1 MAFWKTLWRT
11 AGLVLCALVLTG
23 TALAGGDGDR
33 GDRGDKN
40 GDHSTSATSSSG
52 SGNHAKWDGK
62 STSRGQADDDEG
74 DDDSEHSAKS
84 SGGSCSQVCGGES
97 KSSKYSKSRG
107 DEHDQKKDDDDSE
120 RRSEKQSS
128 GSACSQV
135 CGGVKSK
142 SSKRHGDDNEKR
154 SHKSKAKQV
163 SSHGDD
169 DDDDDRKGD
178 HGVAGTTTS
187 GLIAYCYKDASG
199 EWKLGYATAD
209 ELAAKVGVGDVIVQ
223 PFQHKGKWHSKKWDA
238 EGKAI
243 FEKCKDRQRG
253 SKRDDD
259 REVAAKAEEEQ
270 HVAGSDS
277 KLKVT
282 ICHAT
287 GSASNPF
294 VMITPSASGVVHGHL
309 GHQDSRD
316 IVPVFTYKGVTYSQN
331 WDVAGQA
338 LFAAGC
344 NAAVRTEATPAATPA
359 ALAPVAPAA
368 MPAAPA
374 AAAAPAV
381 TPAATP
387 AAVAPMA
394 APAATPAAAPA
405 AQAAARPLAAPAAP
419 AQAQAPAQAAGV
431 AGVVSPT
438 LAAEREKPA
447 TGVLGTVAST
457 ASGTLPFTGVPLWIA
472 ALLGGGLLAVGFAV
486 RRSA

>member
-1 MAFWKTLWRT
+1 MAFWKTLWR
-11 AGLVLCALVLTG
+11 AGLVLCTLVLTG

-33 GDRGDKN
+33 GDDKD
-40 GDHSTSATSSSG
+40 GDHSAKATYSSPDS
-52 SGNHAKWDGK
+52 SKNHAKWDGK
-62 STSRGQADDDEG
+62 RTSGHDDE
-74 DDDSEHSAKS
+74 DDESKSAKS
-84 SGGSCSQVCGGES
+84 
-97 KSSKYSKSRG
+97 RH
-107 DEHDQKKDDDDSE
+107 HDDDDDHDKGKDDDSE
-120 RRSEKQSS
+120 RHAVKQSP
-128 GSACSQV
+128 GSACNQV
-135 CGGVKSK
+135 CGRVESKSAKSRSHDDDDEDHGKSHEQKSK
-142 SSKRHGDDNEKR
+142 H
-154 SHKSKAKQV
+154 V
-163 SSHGDD
+163 SSRGDD
-169 DDDDDRKGD
+169 DHDKAKGF
-178 HGVAGTTTS
+178 VKAATTA

-209 ELAAKVGVGDVIVQ
+209 QLAAKVGAADVIVQ

-253 SKRDDD
+253 GKGDDD
-259 REVAAKAEEEQ
+259 RKVAAKTEEEK
-270 HVAGSDS
+270 HVLRSDS

-316 IVPVFTYKGVTYSQN
+316 IVPAFTYKGTTYSQN

-344 NAAVRTEATPAATPA
+344 NVAAGTEAQATPAAPAPAATPA
-359 ALAPVAPAA
+359 S
-368 MPAAPA
+368 
-374 AAAAPAV
+374 
-381 TPAATP
+381 TP

-394 APAATPAAAPA
+394 APSARPTAAPA
-405 AQAAARPLAAPAAP
+405 AQAAVRPLATPAAR
-419 AQAQAPAQAAGV
+419 AQSPAPAQAAGV

-438 LAAEREKPA
+438 LAPQQERPA
-447 TGVLGTVAST
+447 AGVLGTVAST
-457 ASGTLPFTGVPLWIA
+457 ASGTLPFTGIPLWIA
-472 ALLGGGLLAVGFAV
+472 ALLGGGLLAVGFAL

>member
-1 MAFWKTLWRT
+1 MAFWKTLWRA
-11 AGLVLCALVLTG
+11 AGLVLCTLVLTG

-33 GDRGDKN
+33 GDKD
-40 GDHSTSATSSSG
+40 GDHSAKATHSSSD
-52 SGNHAKWDGK
+52 SSRNHAKWDGK
-62 STSRGQADDDEG
+62 RTSGHDGEDDEDDG
-74 DDDSEHSAKS
+74 DDESKRHSAKQS
-84 SGGSCSQVCGGES
+84 SGSSCSDVCGRGES
-97 KSSKYSKSRG
+97 KSAKSRR
-107 DEHDQKKDDDDSE
+107 HDDDDHDKGKDDDSE
-120 RRSEKQSS
+120 RHAVKQSP

-135 CGGVKSK
+135 CGRVESKSAKSRGHEDDDEDREKSHERKSK
-142 SSKRHGDDNEKR
+142 HASSR
-154 SHKSKAKQV
+154 
-163 SSHGDD
+163 GDD
-169 DDDDDRKGD
+169 DHDKAKGF
-178 HGVAGTTTS
+178 VKAATTA

-209 ELAAKVGVGDVIVQ
+209 QLAAKVGVADVIVQ

-253 SKRDDD
+253 GKGDDD
-259 REVAAKAEEEQ
+259 RKVAAKTGEEK
-270 HVAGSDS
+270 HVSRSDS
-277 KLKVT
+277 KVKVT

-316 IVPVFTYKGVTYSQN
+316 IVPAFTYKETAYSQN

-344 NAAVRTEATPAATPA
+344 NVAAGTEAQATPAAPAPAATPA
-359 ALAPVAPAA
+359 S
-368 MPAAPA
+368 
-374 AAAAPAV
+374 

-394 APAATPAAAPA
+394 APSARPTAAPA
-405 AQAAARPLAAPAAP
+405 AQAAVRPLATPAAR
-419 AQAQAPAQAAGV
+419 AQSPAPAQAAGV

-438 LAAEREKPA
+438 LAPQQERPA
-447 TGVLGTVAST
+447 AGVLGTVAST
-457 ASGTLPFTGVPLWIA
+457 ASGTLPFTGIPLWIA
-472 ALLGGGLLAVGFAV
+472 ALLGGGLLAVGFAL